1 MITELE
7 AINQR
12 RSIRKYKNIPID
24 NQLIESLNNKVKEVN
39 QEGDLHIQLITNEPK
54 AFKGKMAYGTF
65 SGVTNYFAMIG
76 KQSETLDERI
86 GY

>member
-39 QEGDLHIQLITNEPK
+39 QEGDLHIHVYVNHLLGLPLLLC
-54 AFKGKMAYGTF
+54 YL
-65 SGVTNYFAMIG
+65 MI
-76 KQSETLDERI
+76 Q
-86 GY
+86 